1 MSSFDSERSTNEEFD
16 SELQEERNPLIIAIA
31 KVIGQ
36 VIDQN
41 TKMENYSKII
51 QHQSKMSFSTRI
63 IPQISIEDY
72 LDRIVFYTS
81 CEESTL
87 IISLIYID
95 RITSLGNI
103 VLSQYNVHRLLFM
116 SLLSSIKYN
125 EDQIYKNNF
134 YAKIAGI
141 TTTELSNIENEF
153 IDQIK
158 FNFFVSEEE
167 YKQYYTY
174 LLQRMKLKEM

>member
-72 LDRIVFYTS
+72 LD
-81 CEESTL
+81 E
-87 IISLIYID
+87 
-95 RITSLGNI
+95 
-103 VLSQYNVHRLLFM
+103 
-116 SLLSSIKYN
+116 
-125 EDQIYKNNF
+125 
-134 YAKIAGI
+134 
-141 TTTELSNIENEF
+141 
-153 IDQIK
+153 
-158 FNFFVSEEE
+158 
-167 YKQYYTY
+167 
-174 LLQRMKLKEM
+174 

>member
-1 MSSFDSERSTNEEFD
+1 MSSFDSERSTNEELD
-16 SELQEERNPLIIAIA
+16 SELQEERNPLIIGVA
-31 KVIGQ
+31 KVIEQ
-36 VIDQN
+36 VIEQN

-51 QHQSKMSFSTRI
+51 QYQSKMCFSTRI

-72 LDRIVFYTS
+72 LDRIVFYTG

-95 RITSLGNI
+95 RITNCGNI

-116 SLLSSIKYN
+116 SLLYAIKYN

-134 YAKIAGI
+134 YAKIAGV
-141 TTTELSNIENEF
+141 TVTELSNIENEF
-153 IDQIK
+153 MDQIK

-174 LLQRMKLKEM
+174 LLQKMKLKEM